1 MREHANQ
8 AAPTSLVDGDMTT
21 VTFRIPEN
29 LKEAGM
35 RAAKEKGM
43 SFSAFVR
50 MCMID
55 RLKVAATSESESHA

>member
-8 AAPTSLVDGDMTT
+8 SAPTSLVDGDMTT
-21 VTFRIPEN
+21 VTFRIPEK

-55 RLKVAATSESESHA
+55 RLKVETASESENHA

>member
-1 MREHANQ
+1 MREYADQ
-8 AAPTSLVDGDMTT
+8 ALPTSLVDGDMTT

-55 RLKVAATSESESHA
+55 RLNMEAASGSEKHA

>member
-1 MREHANQ
+1 MRENASQ
-8 AAPTSLVDGDMTT
+8 AAPTSLVGGDMTT

-35 RAAKEKGM
+35 CAAKARGM

-55 RLKVAATSESESHA
+55 RLNVGAASESEKHA